1 MAGVQARRKPTK
13 AAIAAA
19 AAAAVQNRYDAAGNG
34 PRIKRWNPPASGPQR
49 ALEGF
54 ERLRSRVHDAVR
66 NDWAAESS
74 TQKWVTNLIGTGIRP
89 RFANKKHRL
98 VWDKFVKTAD
108 ADGVLDAYGLQ
119 VLTGR
124 GLFDGGEV
132 FLRRRPRSADSPL
145 EIPVQIQVIESEF
158 CPMFDADIWPGM
170 PAGNVIKQGIERN
183 RFGARTAYWFYREHP
198 GDGAMAPSRD
208 QLVRVAASQVAHVY
222 EVKRPGQL
230 RGVSPLAP
238 ILLRLREAADLEG
251 VALDRQK
258 IANLFAMFIT
268 RAMPESDDMEFDPLT
283 GLPKFYDIKGITPMA
298 GLESGIS
305 QELRPGEDVKFANP
319 PGPGV
324 GFDEFLRRN
333 HLGNAAGQGLPYELM
348 SGDIKDISDRT
359 LRVIINEFRRYCQQ
373 RQWVTLIPMAC
384 QRMLDWCMDAAAM
397 ARLVPLGQLAE
408 AKACTWA
415 PQGWEYI
422 HPVQDAQGKKLLRDA
437 GVISTSAWIAERGD
451 EPETVFDEREKD
463 AKEEERRGIKLA
475 ADGTLLEDAEDPVE
489 PLDDGADPPPAP
501 ARRPARQAQAG
512 LNTQMLNLLTQI
524 VAAREPQGP
533 SAIEGTVNSLVDIVA
548 GMQAQTAA
556 LATAMAG
563 LAQQLAARPISTTVE
578 NHMPAQAAPVVQIDN
593 HAPAQPAPVVHIDN
607 HAPAQPAPVVQ
618 VDNHIPAGLA
628 PVVEVTN
635 VVQPAEVTVN
645 LPERETTS
653 VIKRDGDG
661 NIVNVKQTERTIN

>member
-13 AAIAAA
+13 AALAAA
-19 AAAAVQNRYDAAGNG
+19 AQNRYDAAGNG
-34 PRIKRWNPPASGPQR
+34 PRIRRWNPPASGPQK

-54 ERLRSRVHDAVR
+54 ERMRSRVHDAVR

-74 TQKWVTNLIGTGIRP
+74 TQKWVTNLVGTGIRP
-89 RFANKKHRL
+89 RFKNKRHR
-98 VWDKFVKTAD
+98 VIWDAFVKTAD

-145 EIPVQIQVIESEF
+145 DIPVQVQVIESEF
-158 CPMFDADIWPGM
+158 CPMFDADVWPGL
-170 PAGNVIKQGIERN
+170 PLGNKIKQGIERN

-198 GDGAMAPSRD
+198 GDGAVTPARD

-230 RGVSPLAP
+230 RGVSPLAT
-238 ILLRLREAADLEG
+238 ILLRLRDAGDLEG
-251 VALDRQK
+251 VTMDRQK

-268 RAMPESDDMEFDPLT
+268 RALPDSDDIDIDPLT
-283 GLPKFYDIKGITPMA
+283 GLPKFYDIKGIQPMA
-298 GLESGIS
+298 ALESGIS

-348 SGDIKDISDRT
+348 SGDIKDVSDRT
-359 LRVIINEFRRYCQQ
+359 LRVLINEFRRYCQQ
-373 RQWVTLIPMAC
+373 RQWITLIPQAC

-397 ARLVPLGQLAE
+397 ARMLPLGQLAE

-422 HPVQDAQGKKLLRDA
+422 HPVQDAQGKKILRDA

-463 AKEEERRGIKLA
+463 AEEEERRGIKLA
-475 ADGTLLEDAEDPVE
+475 ADGTLLEDAEDPVD
-489 PLDDGADPPPAP
+489 PNADDTVPTPAP
-501 ARRPARQAQAG
+501 GRRPARQAQAG
-512 LNTQMLNLLTQI
+512 LDRQVLNLLTE
-524 VAAREPQGP
+524 VLARRDPPQGP

-578 NHMPAQAAPVVQIDN
+578 AHMPAPAAPVVQVDNHMPVGPAPMVQIDNHVPAQPAPVVQIDN
-593 HAPAQPAPVVHIDN
+593 HVPTGP
-607 HAPAQPAPVVQ
+607 
-618 VDNHIPAGLA
+618 A

-635 VVQPAEVTVN
+635 VVQPAEVIVE
-645 LPERETTS
+645 LPTRETTS
-653 VIKRDGDG
+653 VIKRDQDG